1 MGWGNSWLAD
11 SEGQPC
17 PLELTQ
23 PSSSLITPPLRLGTT
38 SFLSP
43 DFSVLGRPCCW
54 ISFSCVV
61 EKWWLTLPRGPGTLA
76 GMAAKRVA
84 SAGKVIA
91 TDISAPMLQ
100 VARSKPSLAASAPI
114 EYLECAAAPL
124 LVPDEVADV
133 VVCQQGLQFFPDQ
146 PEALREMWRVLKP
159 RGRLGITVWSN
170 LQSCTI
176 WSAYH
181 SALVATELDELAQLL
196 LAPFSWG
203 SLESLREAVA
213 SARFRQVVAS
223 TPSLPIVFE
232 GGDSQVFDAL
242 FGQPV
247 GPSIQALPDA
257 TRQRLR
263 AAIAKLVA
271 PMMADGRVHG
281 TMTSHLATAEK

>member
-1 MGWGNSWLAD
+1 MSSGVDATQFKFD
-11 SEGQPC
+11 HTAVAARYD
-17 PLELTQ
+17 ELLVPRLFRPWAALLLDQ
-23 PSSSLITPPLRLGTT
+23 LQLRG
-38 SFLSP
+38 
-43 DFSVLGRPCCW
+43 GE
-54 ISFSCVV
+54 VV
-61 EKWWLTLPRGPGTLA
+61 VDVATGPGTLA
-76 GMAAKRVA
+76 GMAAERVG

-146 PEALREMWRVLKP
+146 LEALREMWRVLKP

-181 SALVATELDELAQLL
+181 SALAATGLDELAQLL

-203 SLESLREAVA
+203 SLESLREAVT
-213 SARFRQVVAS
+213 SAKFRQVVAS

-247 GPSIQALPDA
+247 GPSIQALPDG

-263 AAIAKLVA
+263 AAIAKQMA
-271 PMMADGRVHG
+271 PMMAHGRVHA
-281 TMTSHLATAEK
+281 TMTSHLAIAEK